1 MNILLRNSYKFL
13 TEASEQIQFFYI
25 LYIPALDER
34 KIQQK
39 LNSYK
44 PLTIKEVQ
52 VLTRQTP
59 LRQATSEEKD
69 DMTKA
74 VSKLLTK
81 LHLLYTM
88 GMDNVPKR
96 YTFARN
102 SMMSNF
108 NKLYGERNA
117 EEEKNTGRH

>member
-1 MNILLRNSYKFL
+1 
-13 TEASEQIQFFYI
+13 
-25 LYIPALDER
+25 
-34 KIQQK
+34 
-39 LNSYK
+39 
-44 PLTIKEVQ
+44 
-52 VLTRQTP
+52 
-59 LRQATSEEKD
+59 
-69 DMTKA
+69 MTKA

-88 GMDNVPKR
+88 GMDNVPKG
-96 YTFARN
+96 YIFARN